1 MDTAGRHIHIF
12 VFFLTVG
19 EKGEKRLGCIATDT
33 LHCPA
38 SQPALPLTKQTLS
51 LLRSLCDVGCAV
63 FFFFYQWPINSCT
76 SFGLLLLTLGQAI
89 TPTLS

>member
-1 MDTAGRHIHIF
+1 MDTAGRHIHIV

-51 LLRSLCDVGCAV
+51 LLRSLCAV
-63 FFFFYQWPINSCT
+63 FSFFFFYQWPINSCT